1 LPPTPAIH
9 WPRRAY
15 SSGPG
20 LDELYVADLD
30 AIGGDGGEHG
40 ALNRRAG
47 ARRARD
53 GRRRCEAIVLNLARM
68 GSGAG
73 PDVALIAE
81 INVAFPASSGA
92 AGALVATALH
102 NGVIGSAELAE
113 LR

>member
-53 GRRRCEAIVLNLARM
+53 GRRRCEAIVLIWRAW
-68 GSGAG
+68 A
-73 PDVALIAE
+73 AE
-81 INVAFPASSGA
+81 RGRTS
-92 AGALVATALH
+92 
-102 NGVIGSAELAE
+102 
-113 LR
+113 R